1 MVWVYSFWYFIKIL
15 TIVKIISNKTR
26 LTKEFNRRGV
36 IAINEKI
43 FLFTLAHI
51 KYVKLKKVKV
61 TKIANKRALKIYAF
75 KCEILGTKVTNKI
88 AFKIQKLS
96 IKMNAGTDI
105 ASKLEKKDFS
115 STNWFRIH

>member
-1 MVWVYSFWYFIKIL
+1 M
-15 TIVKIISNKTR
+15 
-26 LTKEFNRRGV
+26 
-36 IAINEKI
+36 
-43 FLFTLAHI
+43 FTLAHI

-105 ASKLEKKDFS
+105 ASKLEKKIFLLLIGLEYIRNWIPLLLS
-115 STNWFRIH
+115 S